1 MNKAVI
7 VDDNKYDILILEK
20 LLKINKI
27 TEDIISFSTPIV
39 ALNDI
44 QSLKLSREDYLFID
58 IMMPE
63 FSGYDLL
70 DKLVEQKVDLTQ
82 TNVILVSSTIDPRD
96 IDKAKN
102 YEYVQRLLQKPIT
115 SKMLLDA
122 LRT

>member
-102 YEYVQRLLQKPIT
+102 YEYVQRLLQKAIT

>member
-1 MNKAVI
+1 M
-7 VDDNKYDILILEK
+7 
-20 LLKINKI
+20 
-27 TEDIISFSTPIV
+27 

-102 YEYVQRLLQKPIT
+102 YEYVQRLLQKAIT